1 MSSRVRLAVL
11 LSIAAIWA
19 VARAAPPA
27 RAVTHARPAIGGGQ
41 PAPNDRELEAAIRAR
56 FAQSKI
62 GVNHFGVRV
71 QGGVATIEGHT
82 DVIQHKGTA
91 TRLAK
96 AAGAREVVNRVELSE
111 AAKERAASNLAKGRR
126 RVQVKRSE
134 KRSERADGQSR

>member
-1 MSSRVRLAVL
+1 MSSGVRLAVL
-11 LSIAAIWA
+11 LSISAIWSVVQA
-19 VARAAPPA
+19 TPPA
-27 RAVTHARPAIGGGQ
+27 RTTAHARPAGGAGQ
-41 PAPNDRELEAAIRAR
+41 SAANDRQLETAIGAR

-62 GVNHFGVRV
+62 GVNHFVVHV

-111 AAKERAASNLAKGRR
+111 AAKQRAADNLAKGRR

-134 KRSERADGQSR
+134 KRSETR

>member
-1 MSSRVRLAVL
+1 MASGARLAVL
-11 LSIAAIWA
+11 LSISAIWSVVQA
-19 VARAAPPA
+19 TPPA
-27 RAVTHARPAIGGGQ
+27 RTTAHARPAGGAGQ
-41 PAPNDRELEAAIRAR
+41 SAANDRQLETAIGAR

-62 GVNHFGVRV
+62 GVNHFVVHV

-111 AAKERAASNLAKGRR
+111 AAKQRAADNLAKGRR

-134 KRSERADGQSR
+134 KRSETR